1 MINFIIA
8 AEDWKCSSVSVNI
21 YKSSGIAYISRKMP
35 EINASEK
42 KFILIEK
49 LMLSR
54 GNNH

>member
-8 AEDWKCSSVSVNI
+8 AEDWKCSVNI

>member
-8 AEDWKCSSVSVNI
+8 AEDWKCSSASVNI

-42 KFILIEK
+42 KIHID
-49 LMLSR
+49 
-54 GNNH
+54 

>member
-8 AEDWKCSSVSVNI
+8 AEDWKCSSASVNI